1 MQRKPVIGVMGGSK
15 ATPAV
20 CEQARQLGRLI
31 AEQGWVLLTG
41 GRNSG
46 VMAATTA
53 GAREAI
59 DNGAD
64 GMVIG
69 ILPDPTAARAAP
81 GLDIAVVT
89 DMGDARN
96 VINVLSSDVVIACPG
111 ALGTHNE
118 ICLAV
123 KRKKPVIL
131 LGFDVSV
138 EVAKHA
144 KPGFLLRVETPAEA
158 VLRAE
163 NLLKD

>member
-15 ATPAV
+15 ATPEV
-20 CEQARQLGRLI
+20 CQQARQLGRLI
-31 AEQGWVLLTG
+31 AQQGWVLLNG
-41 GRNSG
+41 GRNAG

-59 DNGAD
+59 NKGAD

-69 ILPDPTAARAAP
+69 VLPGPTTTRAAP
-81 GLDIAVVT
+81 GLDIAIVT
-89 DMGDARN
+89 GMGDARN

-118 ICLAV
+118 IGLAV

-131 LGFDVSV
+131 LGFDAPDD
-138 EVAKHA
+138 VAGHA
-144 KPGFLLRVETPAEA
+144 KRGRLLRVETPSEA
-158 VLRAE
+158 VEQARI
-163 NLLKD
+163 LLKD

>member
-15 ATPAV
+15 ATPEV
-20 CEQARQLGRLI
+20 CQQAQQLGRLI

-59 DNGAD
+59 DDGAD

-69 ILPDPTAARAAP
+69 ILPDPTTALAAP
-81 GLDIAVVT
+81 GLDIAIVT

-118 ICLAV
+118 IVLAV

-131 LGFDVSV
+131 LGFDVS
-138 EVAKHA
+138 EDVAKHA
-144 KPGFLLRVETPAEA
+144 KSGDLLRVETPAEA
-158 VLRAE
+158 VLQVK